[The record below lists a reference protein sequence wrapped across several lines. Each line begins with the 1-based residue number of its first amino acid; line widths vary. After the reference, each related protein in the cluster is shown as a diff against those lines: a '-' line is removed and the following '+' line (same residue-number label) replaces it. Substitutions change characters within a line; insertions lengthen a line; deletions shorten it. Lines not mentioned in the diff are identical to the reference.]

1 MMIRL
6 DFTGRAKRAAR
17 AIRIGPAAL
26 PGVSMISECSP
37 RLPFKDGSVDELFV
51 DDAIARRGDIA
62 ETLDELWRVSKPGA
76 LIHLRLPHASSA
88 IAASRDPRPKPLLT
102 LNTFNYYDPRSKPWD
117 AHSTTCF
124 TVERA
129 RLRVA
134 GGRDEGDAGLAL
146 ARGPFAQFIE
156 KLANGSRG
164 SQYRFERWLAPLFGG
179 FEEFEVVLGVVK
191 EAEHRRPEH
200 VALAAGANGSSERG
214 SNARSEAG
222 RSE

>member
-6 DFTGRAKRAAR
+6 DFTGRARRAAR

-26 PGVSMISECSP
+26 PSVAMISECSP
-37 RLPFKDGSVDELFV
+37 RLPFKDGSIDELFV

-76 LIHLRLPHASSA
+76 LVHLRLPHASSA

-117 AHSTTCF
+117 AHSPATF

-134 GGRDEGDAGLAL
+134 AGRGAGDAGLAL
-146 ARGPFAQFIE
+146 ARGPLALLIE
-156 KLANGSRG
+156 KLANASRG
-164 SQYRFERWLAPLFGG
+164 SQYRFERWFAPLFGG

-191 EAEHRRPEH
+191 QAERRRPEH
-200 VALAAGANGSSERG
+200 VVLAATANGASEHG
-214 SNARSEAG
+214 TAAG
-222 RSE
+222 VDQDPC

>member
-6 DFTGRAKRAAR
+6 DFTGRARRAAR
-17 AIRIGPAAL
+17 AIRIGPAPL
-26 PGVSMISECSP
+26 PGVALIAECSP
-37 RLPFKDGSVDELFV
+37 RLPFRDSSVDEMFV
-51 DDAIARRGDIA
+51 ADAIARRGDIA
-62 ETLDELWRVSKPGA
+62 QTLDEIWRVAKPGA
-76 LIHLRLPHASSA
+76 LVHLRLPHASSA
-88 IAASRDPRPKPLLT
+88 LASSHDPRPKPLLT
-102 LNTFNYYDPRSKPWD
+102 LNTFNYYDPKSKPWD
-117 AHSTTCF
+117 AHSPTTF

-134 GGRDEGDAGLAL
+134 AGRGDGDGGLAL

-191 EAEHRRPEH
+191 SPDSVNQPLT
-200 VALAAGANGSSERG
+200 VAKASANGRATADSTITT
-214 SNARSEAG
+214 
-222 RSE
+222 

>member
-1 MMIRL
+1 MMVRL

-26 PGVSMISECSP
+26 PGVLMISECSP

-51 DDAIARRGDIA
+51 DDAIARRSDIA
-62 ETLDELWRVSKPGA
+62 ETLDELWRVSKAGA
-76 LIHLRLPHASSA
+76 LIHLRLPHASSV

-117 AHSTTCF
+117 AHSAATF

-134 GGRDEGDAGLAL
+134 SGRGEGDGGLAL
-146 ARGPFAQFIE
+146 ARGPFAQLVE

-164 SQYRFERWLAPLFGG
+164 SQYRFERWFAPLFGG

-191 EAEHRRPEH
+191 QPDRRRPEH
-200 VALAAGANGSSERG
+200 IPAATSTNGTSERG
-214 SNARSEAG
+214 ASIPNETERAG
-222 RSE
+222 

>member
-1 MMIRL
+1 MVRL

-17 AIRIGPAAL
+17 ATRVGPTAL
-26 PGVSMISECSP
+26 PGVAMISECSP
-37 RLPFKDGSVDELFV
+37 RLPFRDASVDEMFV
-51 DDAIARRGDIA
+51 DDAIARRSDIA
-62 ETLDELWRVSKPGA
+62 ETLDELWRVAKPGA
-76 LIHLRLPHASSA
+76 LVHLRLPHASSSLA
-88 IAASRDPRPKPLLT
+88 VSRDPRPKPLLT
-102 LNTFNYYDPRSKPWD
+102 LDTFNYYDPRSKPWD
-117 AHSTTCF
+117 AHSPAMF

-134 GGRDEGDAGLAL
+134 AGRGGGDAGMAL

-191 EAEHRRPEH
+191 EPTRERPEH
-200 VALAAGANGSSERG
+200 VAAATSTNGSSE
-214 SNARSEAG
+214 N
-222 RSE
+222 

>member
-1 MMIRL
+1 MMVRI
-6 DFTGRAKRAAR
+6 DFTGRARRAAR

-26 PGVSMISECSP
+26 PGVAMISECSP
-37 RLPFKDGSVDELFV
+37 RLPFRSGTIDEMFV

-88 IAASRDPRPKPLLT
+88 LAASRDPRPKPLLT

-117 AHSTTCF
+117 AHSPATF

-134 GGRDEGDAGLAL
+134 AGRGDEGGGLAL
-146 ARGPFAQFIE
+146 ARGPFAQLIE

-164 SQYRFERWLAPLFGG
+164 SQYRFERWFAPLFGG
-179 FEEFEVVLGVVK
+179 FEEFAVVLAVVK
-191 EAEHRRPEH
+191 DSRVRPDH
-200 VALAAGANGSSERG
+200 VAAAASANGASEQ
-214 SNARSEAG
+214 A
-222 RSE
+222 